1 MEARPSRP
9 SNKSGIFF
17 WMHILTTWSP
27 YHLVQQFPKWN
38 ENSRNLSHLNADFQ
52 RGAHL
57 QVEVQSCSFQNE
69 KCQKS
74 FCSNANGRRDSRS
87 KLVYIWWKPAG
98 RCKVSP
104 SFHKSCAFQIGIVH
118 REKEKTNSR
127 RKQGEFSF
135 KFKYFA
141 RHVNSPN
148 PTKTKFATIFFPT
161 LVFWCHAVSYTY
173 PS

>member
-1 MEARPSRP
+1 MQI
-9 SNKSGIFF
+9 SNVAP
-17 WMHILTTWSP
+17 T
-27 YHLVQQFPKWN
+27 
-38 ENSRNLSHLNADFQ
+38 
-52 RGAHL
+52 
-57 QVEVQSCSFQNE
+57 CSFQNE

-87 KLVYIWWKPAG
+87 KLVYIWWKPADS

-118 REKEKTNSR
+118 REKAKTNSR

-141 RHVNSPN
+141 RHVNSQN
-148 PTKTKFATIFFPT
+148 PTKKSLPRWSFDAMLFLTPTHHNSLVIFDFNSTSFANVESSVTWVLKVHSISQKKNQRFHFSHIF
-161 LVFWCHAVSYTY
+161 LCCGLDYSTY
-173 PS
+173 F